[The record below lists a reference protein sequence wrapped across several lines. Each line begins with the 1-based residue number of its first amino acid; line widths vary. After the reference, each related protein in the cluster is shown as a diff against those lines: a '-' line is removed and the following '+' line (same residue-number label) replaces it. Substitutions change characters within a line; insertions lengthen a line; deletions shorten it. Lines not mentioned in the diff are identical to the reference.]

1 MTRRTSPKNKQREE
15 ADFEDTMSQVANL
28 SVKALKDPTRNDD
41 EKRKKMLMEQRKLEL
56 SRLAQIRREKLR
68 DNEELQ
74 MTREQLCNNVSTII
88 LTHINRAERILPSA
102 TEGAL
107 LFHEHNFLPHQWHI
121 DTINGFAATAPIF

>member
-1 MTRRTSPKNKQREE
+1 MTRRTSPKNKKREE

-28 SVKALKDPTRNDD
+28 SVKAMKDPARNDD

-88 LTHINRAERILPSA
+88 LTHINRAERLLPTA

-107 LFHEHNFLPHQWHI
+107 LFHEHNFLPH
-121 DTINGFAATAPIF
+121 